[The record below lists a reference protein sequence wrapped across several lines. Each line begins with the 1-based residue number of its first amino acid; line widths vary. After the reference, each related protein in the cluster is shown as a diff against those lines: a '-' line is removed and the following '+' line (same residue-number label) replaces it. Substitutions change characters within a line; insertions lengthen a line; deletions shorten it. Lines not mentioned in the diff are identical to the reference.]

1 MSDALP
7 CCCVGLDASFR
18 LASRLRA
25 GQGEV
30 SDASAHD
37 VHAGESAPRRQ
48 VAVAATPSSG
58 YTFNGSSALPT
69 NSRTGQGTGGES
81 DSQTS
86 SSQSTPGGLTSRTGS
101 SAGDAAVTPR
111 GSLSR
116 RPVGNSRL
124 ADEVL
129 VATFGTGR
137 DGASPKPSFSDRHT
151 AAREAYT
158 SRRRQLEEDYL
169 GQADPYGAELEST
182 PLARDRIVVEQQQ
195 SFRARLPT
203 ASVGRQISQVR
214 SAQIVQG
221 ANTTP
226 TLLQ

>member
-1 MSDALP
+1 VSDALP

-30 SDASAHD
+30 SGASAHD
-37 VHAGESAPRRQ
+37 VHAGEAESAPRRQ
-48 VAVAATPSSG
+48 VAAAATPSSG
-58 YTFNGSSALPT
+58 YAFNGSSALLT
-69 NSRTGQGTGGES
+69 NSRTSQGTDGES
-81 DSQTS
+81 D
-86 SSQSTPGGLTSRTGS
+86 SQSTPGGLTS

-137 DGASPKPSFSDRHT
+137 DGASPKPSFRDRHT

-214 SAQIVQG
+214 GAQIVQG